1 MDEKNV
7 GPVFAPEK
15 ISKTWS
21 FGVSYGTAIGQG
33 SGHWVLLSAG
43 ARRRRHSAKG
53 ALGGSFCCLK
63 IKAEILLGAIIPLP
77 VPIRLDLL
85 PHVDTSNMPS
95 TVLS

>member
-7 GPVFAPEK
+7 GPAFVPEK

-21 FGVSYGTAIGQG
+21 FEVSYEACDWTGVWALGAFCQQG
-33 SGHWVLLSAG
+33 RGG
-43 ARRRRHSAKG
+43 
-53 ALGGSFCCLK
+53 GGSFCCLK
-63 IKAEILLGAIIPLP
+63 IKAEIMLGAIIPLP